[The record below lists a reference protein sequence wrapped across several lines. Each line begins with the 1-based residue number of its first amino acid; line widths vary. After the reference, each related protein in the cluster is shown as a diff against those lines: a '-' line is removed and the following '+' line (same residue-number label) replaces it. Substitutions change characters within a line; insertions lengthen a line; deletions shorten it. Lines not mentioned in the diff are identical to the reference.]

1 MRSYYLLAAIAIAL
15 PAPALATTGYRC
27 APVAGSGPILHL
39 VIGHTVAPQIVGV
52 RLDDAGR
59 RFETQGAGEA
69 PPTLALMQGW
79 IDDQRLW
86 LDLADAN
93 AQEWQGRLRATF
105 QPRLRGRPAI
115 GTFTRSGRAY
125 RVRCVES

>member
-1 MRSYYLLAAIAIAL
+1 MRYYFVLAALAASL
-15 PAPALATTGYRC
+15 PASALATSGYRC
-27 APVAGSGPILHL
+27 APVSGRGPVLHL
-39 VIGHTVAPQIVGV
+39 VIGHGVAPQIVAA
-52 RLDDAGR
+52 RLDDGSR

-115 GTFTRSGRAY
+115 GTFTRSGRTH